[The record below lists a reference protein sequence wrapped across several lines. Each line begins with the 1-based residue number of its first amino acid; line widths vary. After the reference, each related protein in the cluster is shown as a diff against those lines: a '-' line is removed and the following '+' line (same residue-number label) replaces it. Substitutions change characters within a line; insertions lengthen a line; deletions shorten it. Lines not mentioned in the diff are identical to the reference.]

1 MCGIAGLF
9 GFRMQPEDLR
19 VLLRQMIEAVGHR
32 GPDGEGFHLDGP
44 AGLAHA
50 RLSILDLAAGA
61 QPMCNE
67 DGTVWVTFNGEIF
80 NYVELRDELLARGH
94 RFRTQSDT
102 EVIVHLYEDHGVD
115 CARYLNGDFA
125 FGIWDSR
132 KQELALVRDR
142 MGVRPLFYSHC
153 GQGIAFGSE
162 IKALL
167 QVPGVAAEPDPIA
180 LDQIFTFWFP
190 LTPRTPFKGIKELP
204 PAHVLVA
211 NLAGDVRIRRYWTL
225 SYPETNDDGFPRV
238 GNPAALEEE
247 LYDLFCDATRI
258 RLRSD
263 VPVGAYLSGGFD
275 SSVTTSAIKHMQVGR
290 LRSFS
295 VTFEA
300 EEFDESAFQQEM
312 VDALGTEHASVLCR
326 GSDIAALFPRV
337 IRHAER
343 PVLRSAP
350 APMMML
356 SALVR
361 EQGFKV
367 VLTGEGAD
375 EVFAGYDLFKEA
387 KLRRFCARQPQSRMR
402 PQLLRRL
409 YPYLPALQGQSQ
421 RYLEAF
427 FATGDSLDPLH
438 SHMPRF
444 RTTSGAKVFFSGDLK
459 SALAGYDALDDLRSQ
474 LPAEFARWHPLSQAQ
489 YLETTYLL
497 PSYILSSQGDRMAMA
512 NAVEGRFPFLD
523 HRLVEFGARIP
534 AKLRV
539 RALEEKYI
547 LRRSLKGL
555 LPDAIANR
563 PKQPYRAPDGHSFV
577 GPRAPGYVAEHLSDG
592 AVNSAGYFEPK
603 AVGRLLAKAQRS
615 PQLGARDHMAF
626 LGVLSTQMWHRQ
638 FVAAGGSADF
648 TSSSQKLTQSQDF
661 IDAVTVT

>member
-9 GFRMQPEDLR
+9 GLDLLPEDKQ
-19 VLLRQMIEAVGHR
+19 VLLRRMIGAVAHR
-32 GPDGEGFHLDGP
+32 GPDGQGFHVDGP
-44 AGLAHA
+44 VGLAHA
-50 RLSILDLAAGA
+50 RLSILDLATGA

-80 NYVELRDELLARGH
+80 NYVELRDQLIARGH

-102 EVIVHLYEDHGVD
+102 EVIVHLYEDYGPD
-115 CARYLNGDFA
+115 CASHLNGDFA
-125 FGIWDSR
+125 FAVWDRR
-132 KQELALVRDR
+132 KQELTLVRDR
-142 MGVRPLFYSHC
+142 MGVRPLFYSQC
-153 GQGIAFGSE
+153 GKGLVFGSE

-167 QVPGVAAEPDPIA
+167 EVPHVTAEPDPIA
-180 LDQIFTFWFP
+180 VDQIFTFWFP
-190 LTPRTPFKGIKELP
+190 LAPRTPFKNIKELP
-204 PAHVLVA
+204 PAHLLVA

-225 SYPETNDDGFPRV
+225 SYPETSDDGLPHV
-238 GNPAALEEE
+238 ADQAALDEE

-275 SSVTTSAIKHMQVGR
+275 SSVTTSAIKHLQVGQ

-295 VTFEA
+295 VTFESA
-300 EEFDESAFQQEM
+300 EFDESAFQQEM
-312 VDALGTEHASVLCR
+312 VAALGTEHTSVLCR
-326 GSDIAALFPRV
+326 GSDIAELFPSV
-337 IRHAER
+337 IKHAER
-343 PVLRSAP
+343 PILRSAP
-350 APMMML
+350 APMMTL
-356 SALVR
+356 SGLVR
-361 EQGFKV
+361 EQGLKV

-409 YPYLPALQGQSQ
+409 YPYLPGLQGQSQ

-427 FATGDSLDPLH
+427 FAAGDSLDPLF

-459 SALAGYDALDDLRSQ
+459 RELAGYDALDDLRSQ
-474 LPAEFARWHPLSQAQ
+474 LPADFSRWHPLSQAQ
-489 YLETTYLL
+489 HLETAYLL

-523 HRLVEFGARIP
+523 HRLVELGARIP
-534 AKLRV
+534 AKLKV
-539 RALEEKYI
+539 RALEEKHI
-547 LRRSLKGL
+547 LRRSLKRL
-555 LPDAIANR
+555 LPDIIANR

-577 GPRAPGYVAEHLSDG
+577 GPRAPDYVADHLSDR
-592 AVNSAGYFEPK
+592 AVGSAGYFEPK
-603 AVGRLLAKAQRS
+603 AVARLFAKAQKS

-638 FVAAGGSADF
+638 FVKTGRSAEVV
-648 TSSSQKLTQSQDF
+648 SSHKLTQNQDSV
-661 IDAVTVT
+661 DVVTIS